1 MGPAL
6 YETVFSAHF
15 SYGIRVQKQYNFVY
29 YKKTL
34 YEICVCWRMKTLR
47 KREKINMKT

>member
-1 MGPAL
+1 MGPAQ

-15 SYGIRVQKQYNFVY
+15 SYGISVQKQYNFVY

-34 YEICVCWRMKTLR
+34 YEICVCMLANENLV
-47 KREKINMKT
+47 EKGKN